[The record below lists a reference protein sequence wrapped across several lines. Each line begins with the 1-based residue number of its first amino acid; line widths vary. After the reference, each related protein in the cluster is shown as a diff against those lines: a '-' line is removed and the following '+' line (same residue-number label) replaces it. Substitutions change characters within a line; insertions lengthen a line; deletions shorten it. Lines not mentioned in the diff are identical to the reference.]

1 MANDAIYYLG
11 RVAKS
16 GVLDSD
22 KIINAILNP
31 KPVDWYGK
39 CWSFFDAKRYSVRGT
54 DFVYARLSKYNP
66 EGEVII
72 SNPSTKTETAQSE
85 PNLRIAASNFIYIP
99 KYSGIAFTKDTIHI
113 NEFQF
118 SNRFAH
124 IIANTYD
131 DFFVDC
137 TVNLIADLRKFY
149 EKLSQLE
156 GIYKISATV
165 NPPNPLFGPLWR
177 SLDKYLKSRD
187 TDQMLIR
194 EQAGKDA
201 PIKTSLPDY
210 VKKVIDQTADEPY
223 VPEIDLPI
231 GDAAILMAADGY
243 GSGFVQGRKEGLE
256 MVTIKT
262 SETNRNF
269 TYEKDADPIDL
280 FNQASEIFERIE
292 KERHMEH
299 GDA

>member
-16 GVLDSD
+16 GVLDSE

-31 KPVDWYGK
+31 KPVDWFGK
-39 CWSFFDAKRYSVRGT
+39 RWSFFDAQRFSARGG

-72 SNPSTKTETAQSE
+72 SDPSTKKEMAQSE
-85 PNLRIAASNFIYIP
+85 PNLRVAASNFIYIP
-99 KYSGIAFTKDTIHI
+99 KYSGIVFTKDAIHI

-137 TVNLIADLRKFY
+137 TVSLIVDLRKFY
-149 EKLSQLE
+149 EKLSLLK

-177 SLDKYLKSRD
+177 PLDKYLKSRD
-187 TDQMLIR
+187 TDKMLVR
-194 EQAGKDA
+194 EQAGEDN
-201 PIKTSLPDY
+201 PIKTDLPGY
-210 VKKVIDQTADEPY
+210 VKKVIDQSENDPY
-223 VPEIDLPI
+223 VPEEDLPI

-243 GSGFVQGRKEGLE
+243 GAGFVQGRQEGLE

-269 TYEKDADPIDL
+269 TYPKDADPMDL
-280 FNQASEIFERIE
+280 YSQASEIFERIE
-292 KERHMEH
+292 KDRHMEH
-299 GDA
+299 GDG